1 MFVGTV
7 RVRGRTYVRLLE
19 SVRVG
24 GRPTHRVQAN
34 LGNLETLR
42 AELPAILR
50 GLHRV
55 LGDGALEA
63 AGEIALANVAHAEW
77 GVALVTRALWADLGL
92 DGTLRRACRAGA
104 RAPVCPGELLVRTMV
119 TNRLSDPTSKL
130 GIATWL
136 QDVTLGVAEDRFLAP
151 YVRTPVALAD
161 RFYKAMDALLR
172 VRPTVERALFAR
184 LRDLFSLTV
193 DVVFYDVTSTYFE
206 GSTAEWGRLGYSR
219 DGRPDCRQVVVGLVL
234 ADGLP
239 IGHHVLRGDRRDET
253 TLPVAIADIERRF
266 RLGRVIVVADRGLL
280 SAANIA
286 RLRTRGLEYILAC
299 RLRRSRET
307 RVALRRRPAA
317 TPAGTAL
324 QVWAAPA
331 PDGSRLV
338 GFRNPERAA
347 YDRDRRADILAAIRA
362 DLDTLQAALAR
373 ARALG
378 RGPTDAAERD
388 ARVARL
394 AEVLAARQRL
404 GKRYF
409 AAQVTPTG
417 RLQYTVKQRVL
428 RYEAQLD
435 GTTILTT
442 NNTTLSD
449 AEVVARYKELTRIEA
464 SFRDLKSLLDLRPVY
479 HRRARRIAAHVFVCV
494 LALLVEEVLERKL
507 RAAGLAGVTAAAA
520 LRELKRLRVLR
531 DTVNGVEITRVSA
544 VSALQ
549 KQILTAVGVP
559 VPSPLV
565 WAERVPAAGAKV
577 RRAPGR

>member
-1 MFVGTV
+1 M
-7 RVRGRTYVRLLE
+7 YVVAIPNRN
-19 SVRVG
+19 S
-24 GRPTHRVQAN
+24 P
-34 LGNLETLR
+34 
-42 AELPAILR
+42 PAILLRESYRDGARVKNRTLANLSDWAPARVDALRQVLRGQPVSAGRLDGAFTIVRSRPHGHVAAVVGTCRRIALDGLLAPRPARRRPLVLAMVVARLLDPRSKLATAR
-50 GLHRV
+50 GLDPETLTSTLGEV
-55 LGDGALEA
+55 LGLGRADEDDLYA
-63 AGEIALANVAHAEW
+63 AMDWLLPQQGRIEQALARRHLTE
-77 GVALVTRALWADLGL
+77 GSLVL
-92 DGTLRRACRAGA
+92 
-104 RAPVCPGELLVRTMV
+104 
-119 TNRLSDPTSKL
+119 
-130 GIATWL
+130 
-136 QDVTLGVAEDRFLAP
+136 
-151 YVRTPVALAD
+151 
-161 RFYKAMDALLR
+161 
-172 VRPTVERALFAR
+172 
-184 LRDLFSLTV
+184 
-193 DVVFYDVTSTYFE
+193 YDVTSTYFE

-286 RLRTRGLEYILAC
+286 RLRARGLEDILAC

-394 AEVLAARQRL
+394 AEVLATRQRL